1 MPNLFQRV
9 VRSISGVQSP
19 RPWLINL
26 LGGTATSAGETVSNI
41 NAPKVATVYACV
53 SLISNTIASLPFRLY
68 RETDAGNILLPGL
81 IDDMVRK
88 QPNKY
93 YNSYDFRKAMM
104 TNLLLR
110 GNAYILPMRD
120 GASLAGIELIDN
132 DYVTIDT
139 TSGDLI
145 YQLRLNNGINMR
157 LLPEQIIHLKLW
169 TIDGINGVSPI
180 AYAKETVGTSLAATK
195 HLGSFYGRGATP
207 KGILQIQGTIRDADR
222 VRQIGQQFDERYA
235 GSNAGGTAILTE
247 GAEYKPVA
255 LSNRESQFLETLRF
269 GVEEICRLYSV
280 PPHKIGHLEGA
291 GYANSIEAQNAQFVT
306 DCIRPMVEMIE
317 MEFTNKLLS
326 GSRKFNLDLRALMR
340 GDIMTQVQRNVSY
353 WNIGVLSA
361 NDIRKDEGL
370 DPILDPE
377 ADKYNKPM
385 HMDTQQND
393 VTNGQQGDTQPTP
406 AE

>member
-53 SLISNTIASLPFRLY
+53 SLVSDTIASLPFRLH
-68 RETDAGNILLPGL
+68 RETDEGYILQPGP

-88 QPNKY
+88 QPNSY

-110 GNAYILPMRD
+110 GNAYILPMRN
-120 GASLAGIELIDN
+120 GASLAGMELIDN

-145 YQLRLNNGINMR
+145 YQIRLNTGVNMR

-180 AYAKETVGTSLAATK
+180 AYAKETIGTSMAATK

-235 GSNAGGTAILTE
+235 GANAGGTAILTE

-255 LSNRESQFLETLRF
+255 LSNRESQFLETLKF
-269 GVEEICRLYSV
+269 GVEEICRLYKV
-280 PPHKIGHLEGA
+280 PPHKIGHMEGA
-291 GYANSIEAQNAQFVT
+291 GYSNSIEAQNAQFVT
-306 DCIRPMVEMIE
+306 DCIRPMVELIE

-326 GSRKFNLDLRALMR
+326 GSRKFNLDMRALMR

-370 DPILDPE
+370 DPIMDPE

-393 VTNGQQGDTQPTP
+393 VTNVQQGDTQP
-406 AE
+406 AAAQ

>member
-9 VRSISGVQSP
+9 IRSISGVTSP
-19 RPWLINL
+19 QPWLINL
-26 LGGTATSAGETVSNI
+26 LGGTATSAGENVSNI
-41 NAPKVATVYACV
+41 NAPRVTTIYACV
-53 SLISNTIASLPFRLY
+53 SLISDTIASLPFRLY
-68 RETDAGNILLPGL
+68 RETDDGLLLQPGP

-88 QPNKY
+88 QPNSY

-110 GNAYILPMRD
+110 GNAYILPMRN
-120 GASLAGIELIDN
+120 GASLSGMELIDN

-145 YQLRLNNGINMR
+145 YQIRLNTGVNMR

-169 TIDGINGVSPI
+169 TVDGINGVSPI
-180 AYAKETVGTSLAATK
+180 AYAKETIGTSMAATK

-222 VRQIGQQFDERYA
+222 VRQIGQQFDARYA
-235 GSNAGGTAILTE
+235 GDNAGGTAILTE
-247 GAEYKPVA
+247 GAEYKPIA
-255 LSNRESQFLETLRF
+255 LSNRESQFLETLKF
-269 GVEEICRLYSV
+269 GVEELCRLYKV
-280 PPHKIGHLEGA
+280 PPHKIGHMDGA
-291 GYANSIEAQNAQFVT
+291 GYSNSIEAQNAQFVT

-353 WNIGVLSA
+353 WNIGVMSA
-361 NDIRKDEGL
+361 NDIRKDEGM
-370 DPILDPE
+370 DPILDPD
-377 ADKYNKPM
+377 ASKYNKPM

-393 VTNGQQGDTQPTP
+393 INNGKQGDTQPAP
-406 AE
+406 AQ

>member
-306 DCIRPMVEMIE
+306 DCIRPIVEMIE

>member
-53 SLISNTIASLPFRLY
+53 SLISDTIASLPFRLH
-68 RETDAGNILLPGL
+68 RETNEGYILQPGP

-88 QPNKY
+88 QPNSY

-110 GNAYILPMRD
+110 GNAYILPMRN
-120 GASLAGIELIDN
+120 GVSLAGMELIDN
-132 DYVTIDT
+132 DYVTVDT

-145 YQLRLNNGINMR
+145 YQIRLNTGVNMR

-180 AYAKETVGTSLAATK
+180 AYAKETIGTSMAATK

-255 LSNRESQFLETLRF
+255 LSNRESQFLETLKF
-269 GVEEICRLYSV
+269 GVEEICRLYKV
-280 PPHKIGHLEGA
+280 PPHKIGHMEGA
-291 GYANSIEAQNAQFVT
+291 GYSNSIEAQNAQFVT
-306 DCIRPMVEMIE
+306 DCIRPMVELIE

-326 GSRKFNLDLRALMR
+326 GSRKFNLDMRALMR

-361 NDIRKDEGL
+361 NDIRKDEGM

-377 ADKYNKPM
+377 ADKYNTPM

-393 VTNGQQGDTQPTP
+393 ITNGQQGDTQPT
-406 AE
+406 AAQ